1 MRRIKMIDH
10 RIDTFLSLCNTNS
23 YTETAKELNM
33 TQPTVTQHIQY
44 LENYYLVQ
52 LISKKGKQF
61 SLTDEGK
68 MLQKYAKRIKANSE
82 RITPL
87 LHRLKEGEEVLKFG
101 ATLTIGEYMMPPIL
115 LKLLKENPQTK
126 ISMFVENTQLLLEM
140 LWKGKIDFALLEGH
154 FEKNE
159 FDSQL
164 LSNETYI
171 GICSPD
177 NPIAHQP
184 NELQDLLSQTLIIR
198 EEGSGTRDI
207 LEQTL
212 YNQNLSVDDFN
223 RTIEIGN
230 MNAIKE
236 LCRHNRG
243 ITFMYQEAVKKE
255 LEMGVLS
262 EIPIKNFTISHPFS
276 FVYLKNSPDIVQ
288 LEDWFDKIIGLRET

>member
-1 MRRIKMIDH
+1 MIDH
-10 RIDTFLSLCNTNS
+10 RIDTFLSLCETNS
-23 YTETAKELNM
+23 YTDTAKELNI

-44 LENYYLVQ
+44 LEKYYEVQ
-52 LISKKGKQF
+52 LVSKKGKQF
-61 SLTDEGK
+61 RLTNEGK

-87 LHRLKEGEEVLKFG
+87 LHRLKKGEEVLKFG

-115 LKLLKENPQTK
+115 LKLLEEKPDTK

-140 LWKGKIDFALLEGH
+140 LWKGEIDFALLEGH
-154 FEKNE
+154 FEQTE

-164 LSNETYI
+164 LANETYV
-171 GICSPD
+171 GVCSPN
-177 NPIAHQP
+177 NPIAHQS
-184 NELQDLLSQTLIIR
+184 NELQELLSQTLIIR

-212 YNQNLSVDDFN
+212 YNQNLSVDDFS

-236 LCRHNRG
+236 LCRHNKG

-255 LEMGVLS
+255 LAAEVLAK
-262 EIPIKNFTISHPFS
+262 IPINKFTISHPFS
-276 FVYLKNSPDIVQ
+276 FVYLKNSPDIVR
-288 LEDWFDKIIGLRET
+288 LEEWFDEIRSLRKV